1 MEQQKQKANQTNTEN
16 TTSQENLPDVDSQ
29 KEEGIKITHWKDLLH
44 AWGKMSQN
52 DQHQYIKLIFKKKS
66 LDIQAKTKKA
76 KSLIKK
82 IRLTSDC

>member
-29 KEEGIKITHWKDLLH
+29 KEEGIKITHWKDLLQ

-52 DQHQYIKLIFKKKS
+52 DQHQYTKLILKKIFGHSGK
-66 LDIQAKTKKA
+66 DKKA

>member
-29 KEEGIKITHWKDLLH
+29 EEGIKITHWKDLLH

-52 DQHQYIKLIFKKKS
+52 NQHQYIKLIFKKMS
-66 LDIQAKTKKA
+66 LDIQAKTKKL
-76 KSLIKK
+76 SHL
-82 IRLTSDC
+82 